1 MHLQL
6 AEYPLARQRYAEA
19 RPIYHAIGDRLGE
32 AGCLLGLG
40 DVMAQM
46 GERPTAQAAYDQA
59 AALYQAIGLS
69 YWEQVAR
76 DRMTRVG
83 N

>member
-1 MHLQL
+1 MQALNVR
-6 AEYPLARQRYAEA
+6 AAARQRYEEA
-19 RPIYHAIGDRLGE
+19 GPIYHAIGDRLGE

-69 YWEQVAR
+69 YSEQVAR
-76 DRMTRVG
+76 DRMTRIET
-83 N
+83 

>member
-1 MHLQL
+1 MCTYTLD
-6 AEYPLARQRYAEA
+6 EYPLARQRYAEA
-19 RPIYHAIGDRLGE
+19 RPIYHAIGDRRGE

-40 DVMAQM
+40 DAWPRWETDQLPRVAD
-46 GERPTAQAAYDQA
+46 DQA

-76 DRMTRVG
+76 DRMT
-83 N
+83 